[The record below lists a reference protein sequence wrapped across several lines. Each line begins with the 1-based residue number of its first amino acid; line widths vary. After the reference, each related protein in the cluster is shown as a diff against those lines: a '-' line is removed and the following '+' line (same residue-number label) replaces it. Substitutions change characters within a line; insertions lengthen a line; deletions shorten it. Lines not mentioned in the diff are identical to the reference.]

1 MATINLFPN
10 DTVQVDTLVDA
21 NGGAVGGIPQ
31 KTYAELVALVD
42 AANVTGSGSPEFIA
56 LDGTHMEVTSGA
68 PSPHGKVAVL
78 FADNQQGVMTAYAF
92 YGEETVGSYSPMYPA
107 PSNS

>member
-42 AANVTGSGSPEFIA
+42 AANAAGDGSPEYIA
-56 LDGTHMEVTSGA
+56 LDGTYMEVTSGA
-68 PSPHGKVAVL
+68 PERSGKVAVIL
-78 FADNQQGVMTAYAF
+78 ADNGTQTMT
-92 YGEETVGSYSPMYPA
+92 SYWFNGNSNSYNVLYPA
-107 PSNS
+107 PADGK

>member
-31 KTYAELVALVD
+31 KTYAELTALVD
-42 AANVTGSGSPEFIA
+42 AANVAGSGSPEYIA
-56 LDGTHMEVTSGA
+56 LDGTYMEVTSGA
-68 PSPHGKVAVL
+68 PEASGKVAVVL
-78 FADNQQGVMTAYAF
+78 AGDNSQNM
-92 YGEETVGSYSPMYPA
+92 GSYYFSPNASGFTPLYPA
-107 PSNS
+107 PDDA

>member
-42 AANVTGSGSPEFIA
+42 AANVAGPGSPEYIA
-56 LDGTHMEVTSGA
+56 LDGTYMEVTSGA
-68 PSPHGKVAVL
+68 PEASGKLAVAL
-78 FADNQQGVMTAYAF
+78 AGYQQNI
-92 YGEETVGSYSPMYPA
+92 GSYYFNPAASGYSPLYPA
-107 PSNS
+107 PAEDV

>member
-31 KTYAELVALVD
+31 KTYAV
-42 AANVTGSGSPEFIA
+42 
-56 LDGTHMEVTSGA
+56 
-68 PSPHGKVAVL
+68 
-78 FADNQQGVMTAYAF
+78 
-92 YGEETVGSYSPMYPA
+92 
-107 PSNS
+107 

>member
-21 NGGAVGGIPQ
+21 NGGTVGGIPQ

-42 AANVTGSGSPEFIA
+42 AANAAGTGSPEFIA
-56 LDGTHMEVTSGA
+56 LDGTYMQVTSGA
-68 PSPHGKVAVL
+68 PSLHGKVAAI
-78 FADNQQGVMTAYAF
+78 FADNGLSVMTAYAF
-92 YGEETVGSYSPMYPA
+92 YGEETLGTYSPMYPQ
-107 PSNS
+107 PNN

>member
-42 AANVTGSGSPEFIA
+42 AANVAGSGSSEYIA
-56 LDGTHMEVTSGA
+56 LDGTYMEVTSGA
-68 PSPHGKVAVL
+68 PHLAGKVAVIL
-78 FADNQQGVMTAYAF
+78 ADDGTQNMTSYWF
-92 YGEETVGSYSPMYPA
+92 NNGSYNQMYPA
-107 PSNS
+107 PAEN